1 MSYNMLIAEDEKN
14 EYDLVIFLLQKL
26 NLADAFN
33 VLHASNGKQ
42 ALEIIKDTPVDVLLT
57 DIEMPFVSGIDLAKK
72 ARENNKELPILFF
85 SCYDNFSYAKAA
97 LSVGACNYMLKPL
110 DPKEFEATMDS
121 TLKILDRAS
130 QKKELP
136 RIDVGGADGSKHSVE
151 LVKRYI
157 KSNYYKDISLNS
169 LAEMVY
175 LNTSYLSTIFKAE
188 TGCGI
193 NKYIKNVRMEKA
205 KEMLLTTNMK
215 IADIGISVGFKNDS
229 YFVKSFRDHFGKT
242 PEKMRS
248 REN

>member
-1 MSYNMLIAEDEKN
+1 MAYNMLIAEDEKN

-26 NLADAFN
+26 NLTDAFN
-33 VLHASNGKQ
+33 VFHASNGKQ
-42 ALEIIKDTPVDVLLT
+42 ALEILNRTPVDVLLT
-57 DIEMPFVSGIDLAKK
+57 DIEMPFVSGLDLAKK

-85 SCYDNFSYAKAA
+85 SCYDNFSYAKTA

-110 DPKEFEATMDS
+110 DPGEFEETMDS
-121 TLKILDRAS
+121 TLKLLDKTN

-136 RIDVGGADGSKHSVE
+136 PIDRFDSDGGKHSVE

-157 KSNYYKDISLNS
+157 KANYNKDISLNS

-193 NKYIKNVRMEKA
+193 NKYIKNIRMEKA

-215 IADIGISVGFKNDS
+215 ISDIGFSVGFRNDS

-242 PEKMRS
+242 PEKVRNMES
-248 REN
+248 

>member
-26 NLADAFN
+26 NLSDAFN
-33 VLHASNGKQ
+33 VLHASNGRQ
-42 ALEIIKDTPVDVLLT
+42 ALEILKDTPIDVLLT
-57 DIEMPFVSGIDLAKK
+57 DIEMPFVSGLDLAKK

-85 SCYDNFSYAKAA
+85 SCYDNFSYAKTA

-110 DPKEFEATMDS
+110 DPSEFETTMDS
-121 TLKILDRAS
+121 TLKLLDKTSR
-130 QKKELP
+130 KNELLLEAACKS
-136 RIDVGGADGSKHSVE
+136 DGGKHSVE

-157 KSNYYKDISLNS
+157 KANYHKDISLNS

-205 KEMLLTTNMK
+205 KELLLTTNMK
-215 IADIGISVGFKNDS
+215 IADIGISVGFRNTS
-229 YFVKSFRDHFGKT
+229 YFVKSFHDHFGKT
-242 PEKMRS
+242 PEKIRN

>member
-1 MSYNMLIAEDEKN
+1 MPYNMLIAEDEKN
-14 EYDLVIFLLQKL
+14 EYDLVVFLLQKL
-26 NLADAFN
+26 NLTEAFN
-33 VLHASNGKQ
+33 VIHASNGKQ

-57 DIEMPFVSGIDLAKK
+57 DIEMPFVSGLDLAKE
-72 ARENNKELPILFF
+72 ARERNSELPILFF
-85 SCYDNFSYAKAA
+85 SCYDNFSYAKTA

-110 DPKEFEATMDS
+110 DPKEFESTMDS
-121 TLKILDRAS
+121 TLKLLDKTS
-130 QKKELP
+130 QKRELLRP
-136 RIDVGGADGSKHSVE
+136 DPGEGDGSKHSVE

-205 KEMLLTTNMK
+205 REMLLTTNMK
-215 IADIGISVGFKNDS
+215 IADIGVSVGFRNDS

-242 PEKMRS
+242 PEKMRIW
-248 REN
+248 EN

>member
-14 EYDLVIFLLQKL
+14 EYDLVMFLLQKL
-26 NLADAFN
+26 NLTQTFN

-42 ALEIIKDTPVDVLLT
+42 ALEILKETPVDVLLT
-57 DIEMPFVSGIDLAKK
+57 DIEMPFVSGLDLAKK
-72 ARENNKELPILFF
+72 ARENNNDLPILFF
-85 SCYDNFSYAKAA
+85 SCYDNFSYAKTA

-110 DPKEFEATMDS
+110 DPSEFETTMDS
-121 TLKILDRAS
+121 TLKLLEKTS
-130 QKKELP
+130 KKKALMQMET
-136 RIDVGGADGSKHSVE
+136 DVSDGSKHSVE
-151 LVKRYI
+151 MVKRYI
-157 KSNYYKDISLNS
+157 QANYYKDISLNS

-193 NKYIKNVRMEKA
+193 NKYIKNIRMEKA

-215 IADIGISVGFKNDS
+215 IADIGASIGFKNDS

-248 REN
+248 WEN

>member
-26 NLADAFN
+26 GLTETFN

-42 ALEIIKDTPVDVLLT
+42 ALDILGGTPIDVLLT

-72 ARENNKELPILFF
+72 AREGNDELPILFF

-97 LSVGACNYMLKPL
+97 LSVHACNYMLKPL

-121 TLKILDRAS
+121 TLKLLDNAS

-136 RIDVGGADGSKHSVE
+136 ETKISGTDGGKHSVE
-151 LVKRYI
+151 LVKKYI
-157 KSNYYKDISLNS
+157 KANYYKNISLNS

-205 KEMLLTTNMK
+205 REMLLTTNMK

-242 PEKMRS
+242 PEKVRS
-248 REN
+248 GEN